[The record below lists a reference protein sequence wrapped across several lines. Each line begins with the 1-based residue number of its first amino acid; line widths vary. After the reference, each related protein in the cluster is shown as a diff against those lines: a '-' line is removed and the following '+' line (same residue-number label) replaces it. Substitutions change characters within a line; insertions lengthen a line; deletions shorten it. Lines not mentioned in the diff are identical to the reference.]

1 MSQLKHSRELIPR
14 WKKWLIAARPW
25 ALPASAIPVALG
37 TLLALSV
44 GRSEFHPGR
53 FGLALLAMVLLH
65 FGANMLSDVFDY
77 RRGLDTEVTPV
88 SGAIVRQWLSAEE
101 VMKGAIL
108 LFLLGSTLGI
118 WLALMSHL
126 GLLLIGLLGV
136 AIGLNY
142 HFLKAHAL
150 GDLAVFL
157 NFGVLGSLG
166 AWVVQTGKF
175 SVWPALW
182 AVPQALLVVAILH
195 ANNWRDSISD
205 QEKRVVTVASLLG
218 DHNSL
223 VYYSFLLLAPFFL
236 FLIYIFLPRFC
247 LKEFPSLPL
256 SLLLVLAALPGAFS
270 LLRRARRRHH
280 PRQPL
285 EFIILDGATSKFNWV
300 FGLLC
305 LAGLGIDV
313 VRRLF

>member
-1 MSQLKHSRELIPR
+1 MSQPTPEGALIPW

-25 ALPASAIPVALG
+25 ALPASTIPVALG
-37 TLLALSV
+37 TLLPLAV

-53 FGLALLAMVLLH
+53 FVLALLAMVVLH
-65 FGANMLSDVFDY
+65 FAANMLSDVFDY

-88 SGAIVRQWLSAEE
+88 SGAIIRQWLTPEQVRRVAL
-101 VMKGAIL
+101 V
-108 LFLLGSTLGI
+108 LFLLGSLIGV
-118 WLALMSHL
+118 WLASMSHW
-126 GLLLIGLLGV
+126 GLLLVGLLGV

-195 ANNWRDSISD
+195 ANNWRDSFSD
-205 QEKRVVTVASLLG
+205 REKKVVTVASLLG

-223 VYYSFLLLAPFFL
+223 VYYTFLLLAPFVL
-236 FLIYIFLPRFC
+236 FLIYILVPRFW
-247 LKEFPSLPL
+247 LTGMPALPW
-256 SLLLVLAALPGAFS
+256 SLLIILAALPVALS
-270 LLRRARRRHH
+270 LLRRARRRHE
-280 PRQPL
+280 PRHPL
-285 EFIILDGATSKFNWV
+285 EFIVLDGATSEFNWV
-300 FGLLC
+300 FGLLS
-305 LAGLGIDV
+305 LGGLGIDL
-313 VRRLF
+313 VRHLF